1 MDPFGRLS
9 NDVRGQKTRRGHE
22 AKTERYRVIIIA
34 DPQLTDW
41 FSYGQ
46 SGFLLTL
53 VEIYTDLYMRR
64 AFSRLHASLKPDA
77 VLFLGDLNDGG
88 RESSDAVF
96 EKNGKRF
103 FKRVFQTRHT
113 AWNQQPLVVDPVV
126 PMEGQHDVMSS
137 SSTHY
142 RQVENVPLVA
152 DVRAK
157 IRLAGQSVRFYVAGN
172 HDVGFGDTLIRP
184 SLTRYKKMFGA
195 VNYEIEVGNHSF
207 VVLDTLS
214 LSSGIQDIRH
224 ESDDFLNKISQE
236 PPKLPRI
243 LFTHFPL
250 FRLDTTKCG
259 PERETT
265 QLIVNG
271 NGTQYQNM
279 VNLTLSQ
286 QILAG
291 VQPDMIFSGDDH
303 DWCEVAHPVVN
314 NSSND
319 TITSFSPEVTLPTFS
334 FAQGIMQ
341 PGFVVMSLYNPSPQ
355 KVRNVYPAVPAAS
368 GLPTTLNET
377 MSRSIA
383 RPSTDATFA
392 YAECLLPVQL
402 FIYLGYGIFFVCT
415 VMTIG
420 GLRFWWM
427 EHKERQYREDALQH
441 LGQEQQEHPSQHV
454 DLMVLLES
462 TTSTSSAMANEP
474 SSSLPSYT
482 ANIRYDGHEIIAD
495 LSSYGY
501 AAARKRYWWP
511 IQSPIFWKMCGWD
524 VWNVAKYAIPF
535 YFFLFIMSII

>member
-9 NDVRGQKTRRGHE
+9 HDVRGQKTRRGHE

-53 VEIYTDLYMRR
+53 VEIYTDLFMRR

-103 FKRVFQTRHT
+103 FERVFQTRRT
-113 AWNQQPLVVDPVV
+113 AWNQQPLVVDPVF
-126 PMEGQHDVMSS
+126 PMEGQHDAMPSS
-137 SSTHY
+137 PSHY
-142 RQVENVPLVA
+142 RQVENVPLAA

-157 IRLAGQSVRFYVAGN
+157 IRTAGQSVRFYVAGN

-184 SLTRYKKMFGA
+184 SMTRYKKMFGA

-214 LSSGIQDIRH
+214 LSSGIQDIRQ
-224 ESDDFLNKISQE
+224 ESVDFLNKISQ
-236 PPKLPRI
+236 
-243 LFTHFPL
+243 
-250 FRLDTTKCG
+250 
-259 PERETT
+259 ERETT

-319 TITSFSPEVTLPTFS
+319 TISSFSPEVTLPTFS

-415 VMTIG
+415 VMTIV

-427 EHKERQYREDALQH
+427 EHKERQYREDALQQ
-441 LGQEQQEHPSQHV
+441 LGQEQEQEQPSQHA
-454 DLMVLLES
+454 DLMVLVES
-462 TTSTSSAMANEP
+462 TTSTSSPMANEP
-474 SSSLPSYT
+474 LSPLPSYT

-501 AAARKRYWWP
+501 AAAHKRYWWP